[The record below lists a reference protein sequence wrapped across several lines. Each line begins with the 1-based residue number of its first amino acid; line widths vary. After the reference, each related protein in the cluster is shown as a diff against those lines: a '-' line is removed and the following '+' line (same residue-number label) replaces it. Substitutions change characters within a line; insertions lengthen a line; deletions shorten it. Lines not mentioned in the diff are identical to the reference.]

1 MDLSDTRR
9 STSTREA
16 RLQEVEVRCI
26 SRDYCCFFHSAALGG
41 FLDRLATPDSWDD
54 SGMESGYLD
63 QGIAGSITM
72 ITLTLATVILLRSFY
87 KRYKRMEQRRI
98 EDERK

>member
-1 MDLSDTRR
+1 MSDTKR
-9 STSTREA
+9 STSTMELLLA
-16 RLQEVEVRCI
+16 TVEKRDI
-26 SRDYCCFFHSAALGG
+26 SRVCWRVYRNEHQADPYSPSVTLG
-41 FLDRLATPDSWDD
+41 SWDD
-54 SGMESGYLD
+54 SRMESGYLD

-98 EDERK
+98 EDETK